1 MPRFL
6 IATILSFG
14 LFGCTEKTDDAAVRD
29 QTATP
34 TKSSDSI
41 ASQGPAKG
49 PASDVRK
56 VPVGKNVWLEVNG
69 KRRRVLVEAYVC
81 LREGALEEFLCRR
94 FTKEHESILAAD
106 IDARDLH
113 QALILTGVE
122 PGSPAEFEPAYKPAH
137 GPHIAISVEYV
148 KDGKTISLPAQQWI
162 RDVDKKKPMTV
173 DWVFAGSKL
182 VTNPLEPDKPPTY
195 LANSGDV
202 ISISNFDCSLLDL
215 PVRSS
220 ADNASLSYE
229 AFTDRIPPLETKVQV
244 YLEPVAEAKAGKK

>member
-6 IATILSFG
+6 LATVISLG
-14 LFGCTEKTDDAAVRD
+14 LFGCTEKTYESEVRSR
-29 QTATP
+29 ATNP
-34 TKSSDSI
+34 TNSSASV

-49 PASDVRK
+49 PVSDVKK
-56 VPVGKNVWLEVNG
+56 VPVGKNVSLEVNG
-69 KRRRVLVEAYVC
+69 KTRRVVVDAYVC

-113 QALILTGVE
+113 QALVLAGAE

-137 GPHIAISVEYV
+137 GSHIKITVEYE

-162 RDVDKKKPMTV
+162 RDVNTKKPMTV
-173 DWVFAGSKL
+173 DWVFGGSKL
-182 VTNPLEPDKPPTY
+182 APNPLEPDKPPTY

-215 PVRSS
+215 PIRSTDS
-220 ADNASLSYE
+220 NANLSYD
-229 AFTDRIPPLETKVQV
+229 AFTDRIPPLETKVKV